1 MKKITGYI
9 RLEIEAG
16 KASPSPP
23 VGPALGLRGL
33 NIMQFCKD
41 FNNQCSVLGIKE
53 GPVPTLITVYED
65 RTYTYKIKTPAV
77 SHLMKAHLNI
87 KKGQSKAGKEQPIS
101 IDLRSLYEIARIK
114 QEGTRQNIQSVCRS
128 VHGTAKSMG
137 IKASDYKTR

>member
-41 FNNQCSVLGIKE
+41 FNNQCALLGIKE

-65 RTYTYKIKTPAV
+65 RTYTYKINTPAV
-77 SHLMKAHLNI
+77 SRLIKNHLSI
-87 KKGQSKAGKEQPIS
+87 KSGLSKAGKENPIYMD
-101 IDLRSLYEIARIK
+101 IRSLYEIACIK
-114 QEGTRQNIQSVCRS
+114 QEGTRKEIQSVCRS
-128 VHGTAKSMG
+128 IAGTAKSMG
-137 IKASDYKTR
+137 VKLLSNNFK

>member
-41 FNNQCSVLGIKE
+41 FNNQCVTLGIKE
-53 GPVPTLITVYED
+53 GPIPTLITVYED
-65 RTYTYKIKTPAV
+65 RTYTFKIKTPAV
-77 SHLMKAHLNI
+77 SNLIKNHLSV
-87 KKGQSKAGKEQPIS
+87 KKGQSKPGKESPLD
-101 IDLRSLYEIARIK
+101 IDVRSLYEIALIK
-114 QEGTRQNIQSVCRS
+114 QEGTRQEIKAVCKC
-128 VHGTAKSMG
+128 VLGTAKSMG
-137 IKASDYKTR
+137 VKMRSNNIK